1 MPDLEQRKGSAMAL
15 IPFILFLVLFIGTGI
30 VMEDFY
36 KMPIVVAG
44 GIAAFTA
51 VLMNWKEPFSR
62 KVEVFCEGAGHSNI
76 ILMCLIFILAGAFSE
91 VAKEMG
97 AIESTVNLGLT
108 FLPPHLLLV
117 GLFIICCFI
126 SLAMG
131 TSMGTIVAVAPIAIG
146 IADHTTIP
154 VAVMLGA
161 MIGGA
166 FFGDNLSFISDT
178 TIAATRTQGVAMKDK
193 FVMNFKIVLPAAILT
208 LIILTIIGIG
218 QTATIDGDTSFN
230 LIKVI
235 PYIAVLIVAL
245 MGVNVIL
252 VLIGGIAFASIIGL
266 MDGTFSI
273 MEVVGYTGDGI
284 LGMANLVI
292 ISLIIGGMVEVIK
305 FNGGIDY
312 LLHLV
317 TSRIKSK
324 KGAEFSISALVSAY
338 DVGTANNT
346 IAIMMAGP
354 IARDI
359 SDNYQIDRRRT
370 ASILDIFSCAWQG
383 VIPYGVQ
390 FLTAASMA
398 SISPVAIVPYSI
410 YPVLAGVM
418 GIIAILFGFPKAK
431 GTFKEVENK

>member
-1 MPDLEQRKGSAMAL
+1 
-15 IPFILFLVLFIGTGI
+15 
-30 VMEDFY
+30 
-36 KMPIVVAG
+36 
-44 GIAAFTA
+44 
-51 VLMNWKEPFSR
+51 
-62 KVEVFCEGAGHSNI
+62 
-76 ILMCLIFILAGAFSE
+76 
-91 VAKEMG
+91 
-97 AIESTVNLGLT
+97 
-108 FLPPHLLLV
+108 
-117 GLFIICCFI
+117 
-126 SLAMG
+126 
-131 TSMGTIVAVAPIAIG
+131 MGTIVAVAPIAIG